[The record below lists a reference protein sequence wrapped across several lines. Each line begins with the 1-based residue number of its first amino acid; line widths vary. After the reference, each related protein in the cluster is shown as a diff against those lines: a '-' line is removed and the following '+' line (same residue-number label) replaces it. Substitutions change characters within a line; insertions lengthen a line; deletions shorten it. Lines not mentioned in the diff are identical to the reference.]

1 MTGKRIL
8 LPIITLFILT
18 VFVLG
23 LIGAFWTP
31 AAFALDPGGLDESL
45 SPSDPSSS
53 SGDYQV
59 LPGDTLTPSA
69 TDPYREDADTP
80 RAFGGS
86 SASGGGSSSDAGS
99 PGGLDIG
106 IKVWPAGPLVPC
118 GGPDQPACDPC
129 YIIVLVINL
138 LNFMILT
145 LAPAI
150 ALLAFLYAGF
160 VYAFSGG
167 SDSRITAAKTVL
179 WNVVI
184 GSLIV
189 FGAYFIVDTVIKV
202 VTSNASGQSFRVA
215 NLGPWNAP
223 TFIQTYL
230 KSETCSIF
238 AGKPL
243 ERGPSGSLQQS
254 TKQATSAIEKAANI
268 AGGIIMGLS
277 VLMIFY
283 SAFLFTTNG
292 GDSDRLTAARR
303 ALLFALAGAAIAL
316 LAFVVPNLVLKAFS

>member
-1 MTGKRIL
+1 MTGKHKRL
-8 LPIITLFILT
+8 LPASAVIVLA
-18 VFVLG
+18 VFALG
-23 LIGAFWTP
+23 LVVTFSSSVT
-31 AAFALDPGGLDESL
+31 FAQPDPSEQ
-45 SPSDPSSS
+45 PSDPSSS

-59 LPGDTLTPSA
+59 LPGDTLTPPA
-69 TDPYREDADTP
+69 ADPYREDADTP

-86 SASGGGSSSDAGS
+86 SASGGGTE
-99 PGGLDIG
+99 PGDLDLG
-106 IKVWPAGPLVPC
+106 IKIWPLGGLVPC
-118 GGPDQPACDPC
+118 GNPDQPACDEC

-202 VTSNASGQSFRVA
+202 VTSNASGQSFSVA

-223 TFIQTYL
+223 TFVQNYL
-230 KSETCSIF
+230 GTGSCSIF
-238 AGKPL
+238 GGKPL
-243 ERGPSGSLQQS
+243 ERGPSGSLQKS
-254 TKQATSAIEKAANI
+254 TQQATSAIEKAANI
-268 AGGIIMGLS
+268 AGGIILGLS
-277 VLMIFY
+277 VLMILY

-303 ALLFALAGAAIAL
+303 ALLFALVGVGIAL
-316 LAFVVPNLVLKAFS
+316 LAFVIPNLVLKVFS

>member
-1 MTGKRIL
+1 MTGKHKRL
-8 LPIITLFILT
+8 LAASAVIVLA
-18 VFVLG
+18 VFALG
-23 LIGAFWTP
+23 LVVTFSSSVT
-31 AAFALDPGGLDESL
+31 FAQP
-45 SPSDPSSS
+45 DPSEQPSETPPPPDWSPAPPATSPGRGDIDIPPTLDSS
-53 SGDYQV
+53 SA
-59 LPGDTLTPSA
+59 PS
-69 TDPYREDADTP
+69 
-80 RAFGGS
+80 GGS
-86 SASGGGSSSDAGS
+86 SISGGGTE
-99 PGGLDIG
+99 PGDLDLG
-106 IKVWPAGPLVPC
+106 IKIWPLGGLVPC
-118 GGPDQPACDPC
+118 GNPDQPACNEC

-145 LAPAI
+145 IAPAL

-202 VTSNASGQSFRVA
+202 VTSNASGQSFSVA

-223 TFIQTYL
+223 TFVQNYL
-230 KSETCSIF
+230 GTGSCSIF
-238 AGKPL
+238 GGKPL
-243 ERGPSGSLQQS
+243 ERGPSGSLQKS
-254 TKQATSAIEKAANI
+254 TQQATSAIEKAANI
-268 AGGIIMGLS
+268 AGGIILGLS
-277 VLMIFY
+277 VLMILY

-303 ALLFALAGAAIAL
+303 ALLFALVGVGIAL
-316 LAFVVPNLVLKAFS
+316 LAFVIPNLVLKVFS